1 MIDTHDNM
9 HIQVNQSPKVEF
21 MQAVQ
26 QIAVPDVP
34 AAKPAVHAAKA
45 GMRRSI
51 ERGPIVPTMLRLAL
65 PTVSVLV
72 VQTLVSVAETF
83 YVSFLGTTAIAGV
96 SLVFPVVML
105 MTMMSNGGIG
115 GGVSSAVAR
124 EIGAGRQKEANALL
138 LHAIVLAFVFGLLF
152 TAGALTFGPDLYRSL
167 GGRGA
172 ILTAA
177 LTYSAFLFAGAVPI
191 WLVNLISSALRGAG
205 DVKVPALVTFLG
217 AAILIPL
224 SPAFIFGFGP
234 LPRMGVA
241 GAGIAVCT
249 YYVVAGIALVA
260 YLASGRATLLLRI
273 APLEGRLFRLILG
286 VGLLAAVGTLQTNV
300 TVVLLTG
307 AAGSFGTA
315 ALAGYGI
322 ASRLDYLLV
331 PLLFGIGAAVLT
343 MVGSNVG
350 AGHAARARHIA
361 WIGAAA
367 GFLLTG
373 IIGATAALFPAA
385 WLGIFTHDPAVTATG
400 TLYLRIVAP
409 FYALY
414 GAGFILY
421 FASQGAGRV
430 MWPFLAGTARLLV
443 SAGLGWLVV
452 TRFAAGLD
460 TLFGVIAAGSV
471 IYAAV
476 TIAFVALSTKWGRRT
491 IPG

>member
-1 MIDTHDNM
+1 M
-9 HIQVNQSPKVEF
+9 HNPYR
-21 MQAVQ
+21 
-26 QIAVPDVP
+26 
-34 AAKPAVHAAKA
+34 HA
-45 GMRRSI
+45 M
-51 ERGPIVPTMLRLAL
+51 EHGPIVPTMFRLAL

-124 EIGAGRQKEANALL
+124 EIGAGRQKDADALL
-138 LHAIVLAFVFGLLF
+138 VHAIVLAVGFGLLF
-152 TAGALTFGPDLYRSL
+152 TAGALIFGPDLYRSL
-167 GGRGA
+167 GGHGA
-172 ILTAA
+172 ILATA
-177 LTYSAFLFAGAVPI
+177 LTYSTFLFAGAVPI
-191 WLVNLISSALRGAG
+191 WLVNLIASALRGAG
-205 DVKVPALVTFLG
+205 DVKVPALVTLIG
-217 AAILIPL
+217 AATLIPL

-241 GAGIAVCT
+241 GAGLAVCI
-249 YYVVAGIALVA
+249 YYIAASIALIA
-260 YLASGRATLLLRI
+260 YLASGRATLLLRF
-273 APLEGRLFRLILG
+273 APLQMRLFRLILG
-286 VGLLAAVGTLQTNV
+286 VGLLSAVGTLQTNI

-343 MVGSNVG
+343 MVGTNVG
-350 AGHAARARHIA
+350 AGKAERARQIA
-361 WIGAAA
+361 WTGAAA

-373 IIGATAALFPAA
+373 TIGCAAALFPAA
-385 WLGIFTHDPAVTATG
+385 WLGLFTHDSAVATAG
-400 TLYLRIVAP
+400 TLYLRTVAP

-430 MWPFLAGTARLLV
+430 TWPFLAGTARLMV
-443 SAGLGWLVV
+443 SAGVGWLVV
-452 TRFAAGLD
+452 FHYSASIG

-471 IYAAV
+471 TYAII
-476 TIAFVALSTKWGRRT
+476 TIAFVRLSPSWGRRRLANLAVA
-491 IPG
+491 

>member
-1 MIDTHDNM
+1 
-9 HIQVNQSPKVEF
+9 
-21 MQAVQ
+21 MQAT
-26 QIAVPDVP
+26 APDTPPEAPNVKQL
-34 AAKPAVHAAKA
+34 AHADDAKA
-45 GMRRSI
+45 RMRHAM
-51 ERGPIVPTMLRLAL
+51 EHGPIVATMFRLAL

-72 VQTLVSVAETF
+72 IQTLVSVAETF

-124 EIGAGRQKEANALL
+124 EIGAGRQKAADALL
-138 LHAIVLAFVFGLLF
+138 LHAIVLAVVLGLLF
-152 TAGALTFGPDLYRSL
+152 TAGALVLGPDLYRSL
-167 GGRGA
+167 GGHGP

-177 LTYSAFLFAGAVPI
+177 LTYSGFLFVGAVPI
-191 WLVNLISSALRGAG
+191 WLVNLIASALRGAG
-205 DVKVPALVTFLG
+205 DVKVPALVTLAG
-217 AAILIPL
+217 AMILIPL

-249 YYVVAGIALVA
+249 YYVVASIVLVA
-260 YLASGRATLLLRI
+260 YLASGRATLILRI
-273 APLEGRLFRLILG
+273 APLQWRLFGLILG
-286 VGLLAAVGTLQTNV
+286 VGLLAAVGTLQTNI

-322 ASRLDYLLV
+322 ASRLDYLLI
-331 PLLFGIGAAVLT
+331 PLMFGIGAAVLT
-343 MVGSNVG
+343 MVGTNVG
-350 AGHAARARHIA
+350 AGKAERARRIA
-361 WIGAAA
+361 WVGAAG

-373 IIGATAALFPAA
+373 AIGATVAFFPHA
-385 WLGIFTHDPAVTATG
+385 WLGLFTHDAAVVATG

-421 FASQGAGRV
+421 FACQGAGRV
-430 MWPFLAGTARLLV
+430 VWPFLAGTIRLLV
-443 SAGLGWLVV
+443 SAGLGWLAVMHY
-452 TRFAAGLD
+452 TAGITTLFAA
-460 TLFGVIAAGSV
+460 IAAGSL
-471 IYAAV
+471 IYGALII
-476 TIAFVALSTKWGRRT
+476 TYVALSPRWERAGV
-491 IPG
+491 

>member
-1 MIDTHDNM
+1 MIACICIYFKPRKHR
-9 HIQVNQSPKVEF
+9 
-21 MQAVQ
+21 MQATVHRIQ
-26 QIAVPDVP
+26 PKIRTAGPV
-34 AAKPAVHAAKA
+34 AA
-45 GMRRSI
+45 M
-51 ERGPIVPTMLRLAL
+51 ERGPIVATMFRLAL

-124 EIGAGRQKEANALL
+124 EIGAGRRRDADALL
-138 LHAIVLAFVFGLLF
+138 LHAIVLAVVLGVLF
-152 TAGALTFGPDLYRSL
+152 TAAALLFGPALYRSL
-167 GGRGA
+167 GGHGA
-172 ILTAA
+172 ILAAA

-205 DVKVPALVTFLG
+205 DVKVPALVTLAG

-234 LPRMGVA
+234 LPRLGVA
-241 GAGIAVCT
+241 GAGLAVCA
-249 YYVVAGIALVA
+249 YYVVASIALIA
-260 YLASGRATLLLRI
+260 YLASGRAALLLRI
-273 APLEGRLFRLILG
+273 VPLQTRLFGLILG
-286 VGLLAAVGTLQTNV
+286 VGLLSAAGTLQTNV

-322 ASRLDYLLV
+322 ASRLDYVLV
-331 PLLFGIGAAVLT
+331 PLLFGIGTAVLT
-343 MVGSNVG
+343 MVGTNVG
-350 AGHAARARHIA
+350 AGKTERARRIA

-373 IIGATAALFPAA
+373 TIGVAAALFPTA
-385 WLGIFTHDPAVTATG
+385 WLGLFTHDAAVVATG
-400 TLYLRIVAP
+400 TLYLRTVAP
-409 FYALY
+409 FYAVY
-414 GAGFILY
+414 GAGLILY

-430 MWPFLAGTARLLV
+430 TWPFLAGSARLVV
-443 SAGLGWLVV
+443 SAGLGWLAV
-452 TRFAAGLD
+452 THFAAGLNV
-460 TLFGVIAAGSV
+460 LFGVIAAGSL
-471 IYAAV
+471 IYG
-476 TIAFVALSTKWGRRT
+476 TITASSVALSAQWGRSKERLT
-491 IPG
+491 RNPGSRAVRP

>member
-1 MIDTHDNM
+1 MSATAHLK
-9 HIQVNQSPKVEF
+9 HPQPSAAAG
-21 MQAVQ
+21 QA
-26 QIAVPDVP
+26 AH
-34 AAKPAVHAAKA
+34 AAQAKA
-45 GMRRSI
+45 GARHAM
-51 ERGPIVPTMLRLAL
+51 EHGPIVATMFRLAL

-124 EIGAGRQKEANALL
+124 EIGAGRQKDADALL
-138 LHAIVLAFVFGLLF
+138 LHAIVLAVAFGVLF
-152 TAGALTFGPDLYRSL
+152 TGGALIFGPNLYRSL
-167 GGRGA
+167 GGHAA

-177 LTYSAFLFAGAVPI
+177 LTYSTFLFAGAVPI
-191 WLVNLISSALRGAG
+191 WLVNLIASALRGAG
-205 DVKVPALVTFLG
+205 DVKVPALVTLVG
-217 AAILIPL
+217 AATLIPL

-234 LPRMGVA
+234 VPRMGVA
-241 GAGIAVCT
+241 GAGLAVCI
-249 YYVVAGIALVA
+249 YYVAASLALIA
-260 YLASGRATLLLRI
+260 YLASGRATLLLRVV
-273 APLEGRLFRLILG
+273 PLQMRLFRLILG
-286 VGLLAAVGTLQTNV
+286 VGLLAAVGTLQTNI

-322 ASRLDYLLV
+322 ASRLDYLLI

-343 MVGSNVG
+343 MVGTNVG
-350 AGHAARARHIA
+350 AGKTARAKQIA
-361 WIGAAA
+361 WTGAAA

-373 IIGATAALFPAA
+373 TIGGAAALFPGA
-385 WLGIFTHDPAVTATG
+385 WLGLFTHDTAVATTG
-400 TLYLRIVAP
+400 ILYLRTVAP

-430 MWPFLAGTARLLV
+430 TWPFVAGTARLVVSAGFGWLAV
-443 SAGLGWLVV
+443 LHYSAGLGAL
-452 TRFAAGLD
+452 FAL
-460 TLFGVIAAGSV
+460 IAAGSV
-471 IYAAV
+471 TYCAITVSYV
-476 TIAFVALSTKWGRRT
+476 RLSPSWGQRLLAFAK
-491 IPG
+491 

>member
-1 MIDTHDNM
+1 MR
-9 HIQVNQSPKVEF
+9 
-21 MQAVQ
+21 
-26 QIAVPDVP
+26 
-34 AAKPAVHAAKA
+34 HA
-45 GMRRSI
+45 M
-51 ERGPIVPTMLRLAL
+51 EHGPIVPTMFRLAL

-124 EIGAGRQKEANALL
+124 EIGAGRQKAADALL
-138 LHAIVLAFVFGLLF
+138 LHAIVLAVGLGLLF
-152 TAGALTFGPDLYRSL
+152 TAGALIFGPDLYRSL
-167 GGRGA
+167 GGHGA

-191 WLVNLISSALRGAG
+191 WLVNLIASALRGAG
-205 DVKVPALVTFLG
+205 DVKVPALVTLGG

-249 YYVVAGIALVA
+249 YYVVAGIVLVA

-273 APLEGRLFRLILG
+273 APLELRLFRLILG
-286 VGLLAAVGTLQTNV
+286 VGLLAAVGTLQTNI

-343 MVGSNVG
+343 MVGTNVG
-350 AGHAARARHIA
+350 AGKAARARRIA
-361 WIGAAA
+361 WVGAAA

-373 IIGATAALFPAA
+373 IIGAVAAVFPQA
-385 WLGIFTHDPAVTATG
+385 WLGLFTHDPAVAGTG

-409 FYALY
+409 FYTVF
-414 GAGFILY
+414 GAGFVLY
-421 FASQGAGRV
+421 FACQGAGRIA
-430 MWPFLAGTARLLV
+430 WPFLAGTARLLV
-443 SAGLGWLVV
+443 SAGLGWLAVMHYS
-452 TRFAAGLD
+452 AGLN

-471 IYAAV
+471 IYGII
-476 TIAFVALSTKWGRRT
+476 TIAFVALSPRWGQRRLAKT
-491 IPG
+491 SLA

>member
-1 MIDTHDNM
+1 MR
-9 HIQVNQSPKVEF
+9 
-21 MQAVQ
+21 
-26 QIAVPDVP
+26 
-34 AAKPAVHAAKA
+34 HA
-45 GMRRSI
+45 M
-51 ERGPIVPTMLRLAL
+51 EHGPIVRTMVRLAL

-124 EIGAGRQKEANALL
+124 EIGAGRQKAADALL
-138 LHAIVLAFVFGLLF
+138 LHAMVLAVAFGLLF
-152 TAGALTFGPDLYRSL
+152 TAGALLLGPALYRSL
-167 GGRGA
+167 GGHGP
-172 ILTAA
+172 ILTTA

-191 WLVNLISSALRGAG
+191 WLVNLIASALRGAG
-205 DVKVPALVTFLG
+205 DVKVPALVTLGG
-217 AAILIPL
+217 AAIVIPL
-224 SPAFIFGFGP
+224 SPALIFGLGP
-234 LPRMGVA
+234 FPRMGVA

-249 YYVVAGIALVA
+249 YYVVASIVLVA

-273 APLEGRLFRLILG
+273 APLEARLFRLILG
-286 VGLLAAVGTLQTNV
+286 VGLLAAVGTLQTNI

-322 ASRLDYLLV
+322 ASRLDYLLI

-343 MVGSNVG
+343 MVGTNVG
-350 AGHAARARHIA
+350 AAKVARARHIA
-361 WIGAAA
+361 WVGALA

-373 IIGATAALFPAA
+373 IIGACAAVFPHA
-385 WLGIFTHDPAVTATG
+385 WLALFTHDPAVVAMG

-414 GAGFILY
+414 GAGFVLY
-421 FASQGAGRV
+421 FASQGARPRGVAVLRRNRAALGERRTW
-430 MWPFLAGTARLLV
+430 MATRHALYSRHHYALRRHRR
-443 SAGLGWLVV
+443 GLGHLRRHHDRVRRAV
-452 TRFAAGLD
+452 AALGKTD
-460 TLFGVIAAGSV
+460 FEGS
-471 IYAAV
+471 
-476 TIAFVALSTKWGRRT
+476 SRR
-491 IPG
+491 IDIVYHLY

>member
-1 MIDTHDNM
+1 
-9 HIQVNQSPKVEF
+9 
-21 MQAVQ
+21 MQATA
-26 QIAVPDVP
+26 QITPLA
-34 AAKPAVHAAKA
+34 HAADAKA
-45 GMRRSI
+45 RVRHAM
-51 ERGPIVPTMLRLAL
+51 EHGPIVATMFRLAL

-72 VQTLVSVAETF
+72 IQTLVSVAETF

-115 GGVSSAVAR
+115 AGVSSAVAR
-124 EIGAGRQKEANALL
+124 EIGAGRQKAADALL
-138 LHAIVLAFVFGLLF
+138 LHAIALALVLGLLF
-152 TAGALTFGPDLYRSL
+152 TAGALIFGPDLYRSL
-167 GGRGA
+167 GGHGA

-177 LTYSAFLFAGAVPI
+177 LTYSGFLFVGAVPI
-191 WLVNLISSALRGAG
+191 WLVNLIASALRGAG
-205 DVKVPALVTFLG
+205 DVKVPALVTLGG

-234 LPRMGVA
+234 LPHMGVA

-249 YYVVAGIALVA
+249 YYVVASVVLLA

-273 APLEGRLFRLILG
+273 APLEWRLFGLILG
-286 VGLLAAVGTLQTNV
+286 VGLVAAVGTLQTNI

-322 ASRLDYLLV
+322 ASRLDYLLI

-343 MVGSNVG
+343 MVGTNVG
-350 AGHAARARHIA
+350 AGKAVRARHIA
-361 WIGAAA
+361 WVGAAA
-367 GFLLTG
+367 GFLVTG
-373 IIGATAALFPAA
+373 TIGAAAALFPHA
-385 WLGIFTHDPAVTATG
+385 WLGLFTHDPAVVATG

-409 FYALY
+409 FYAVY

-430 MWPFLAGTARLLV
+430 AWPFMAGTARLLV
-443 SAGLGWLVV
+443 SAGLGWLAVAHY
-452 TRFAAGLD
+452 AAGINN
-460 TLFGVIAAGSV
+460 LFDVIAAGSV
-471 IYAAV
+471 IYGV
-476 TIAFVALSTKWGRRT
+476 MTIASVALSPRWGRRR
-491 IPG
+491 GV

>member
-1 MIDTHDNM
+1 
-9 HIQVNQSPKVEF
+9 
-21 MQAVQ
+21 MQATAQTTPLEVQ
-26 QIAVPDVP
+26 
-34 AAKPAVHAAKA
+34 AAEQAARAANAKA
-45 GMRRSI
+45 RMRHAM
-51 ERGPIVPTMLRLAL
+51 EHGPIVRTMFRLAL

-105 MTMMSNGGIG
+105 MTTMSNGGIG

-124 EIGAGRQKEANALL
+124 EIGAGRQKAADALL
-138 LHAIVLAFVFGLLF
+138 LHAIVLAVVIGLLF
-152 TAGALTFGPDLYRSL
+152 TAGALIFGPDLYRSL
-167 GGRGA
+167 GGHGA

-191 WLVNLISSALRGAG
+191 WLVNLIASALRGAG
-205 DVKVPALVTFLG
+205 DVKVPALVTLVG

-241 GAGIAVCT
+241 GAGIAVCI
-249 YYVVAGIALVA
+249 YYVIASIALVA

-273 APLEGRLFRLILG
+273 APLEARLFRLILG
-286 VGLLAAVGTLQTNV
+286 VGLLSAVGTLQTNI

-343 MVGSNVG
+343 MVGTNVG
-350 AGHAARARHIA
+350 AGKAARARHIA
-361 WIGAAA
+361 WVGAAA
-367 GFLLTG
+367 GFILTG
-373 IIGATAALFPAA
+373 IIGATAASFPAA
-385 WLGIFTHDPAVTATG
+385 WLGIFTHDPAVAGTG

-409 FYALY
+409 IYALY
-414 GAGFILY
+414 GAGFVLY

-430 MWPFLAGTARLLV
+430 TWPFFAGSARLLV

-452 TRFAAGLD
+452 TRYSAGLG

-471 IYAAV
+471 IYAV
-476 TIAFVALSTKWGRRT
+476 ITIASVGLSPRWGQRR
-491 IPG
+491 IQLR

>member
-1 MIDTHDNM
+1 
-9 HIQVNQSPKVEF
+9 
-21 MQAVQ
+21 MQATA
-26 QIAVPDVP
+26 QITPP
-34 AAKPAVHAAKA
+34 AHAATAKA
-45 GMRRSI
+45 RMRHAM
-51 ERGPIVPTMLRLAL
+51 EHGPIVATMFRLSL

-124 EIGAGRQKEANALL
+124 EIGAGRQKAADALL
-138 LHAIVLAFVFGLLF
+138 LHAIVLAVGLGLLF
-152 TAGALTFGPDLYRSL
+152 MAGALIFGPDLYRSL
-167 GGRGA
+167 GGHGA

-177 LTYSAFLFAGAVPI
+177 LTYSGFLFVGAVPI
-191 WLVNLISSALRGAG
+191 WLVNLIASALRGAG
-205 DVKVPALVTFLG
+205 DVKVPALVTLGG
-217 AAILIPL
+217 AAIVIPL
-224 SPAFIFGFGP
+224 SPALIFGFGP
-234 LPRMGVA
+234 LPHMGVA

-249 YYVVAGIALVA
+249 YYVVASIVLVA

-273 APLEGRLFRLILG
+273 APLEWRLFGLILG
-286 VGLLAAVGTLQTNV
+286 VGLLAAVGTLQTNI

-322 ASRLDYLLV
+322 ASRLDYLLI

-343 MVGSNVG
+343 MVGTNVG
-350 AGHAARARHIA
+350 AGKAARARHIA
-361 WIGAAA
+361 WVGAAA

-373 IIGATAALFPAA
+373 IIGAAAALFPHA
-385 WLGIFTHDPAVTATG
+385 WLRIFTHDPAVIAIG
-400 TLYLRIVAP
+400 TLYLQIVAP
-409 FYALY
+409 FYAVY

-430 MWPFLAGTARLLV
+430 AWPFLAGTARLLV
-443 SAGLGWLVV
+443 SAGLGWLAVIHY
-452 TRFAAGLD
+452 AAGLN
-460 TLFGVIAAGSV
+460 TLFSVIAAGSV
-471 IYAAV
+471 IYGV
-476 TIAFVALSTKWGRRT
+476 ITIAFVALSPRWGWRR
-491 IPG
+491 GV